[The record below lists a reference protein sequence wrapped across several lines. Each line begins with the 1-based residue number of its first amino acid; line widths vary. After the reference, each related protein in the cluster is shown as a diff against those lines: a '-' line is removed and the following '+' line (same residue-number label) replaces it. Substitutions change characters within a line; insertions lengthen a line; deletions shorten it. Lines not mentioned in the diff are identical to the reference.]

1 MNAEFFDALDV
12 LEQTKGIPKEYMLDR
27 VQAALLS
34 AYKKEKGRTNARVAI
49 NMEKKDIK
57 IYELKDVVAEVTD
70 PDTQLS
76 VEEAKKIS
84 RRYDEGS
91 VVEIEVKTKNFGRI
105 SAQTAK
111 QVVIQGIREAEY
123 NKLVKEYEKR
133 REEVVSAIVTKVFD
147 DTGDVL
153 VDTGTS
159 EAMLYRSEQI
169 PGESLK
175 LNDRIKVFVS
185 EVFKEADSGP
195 VVTLSRSH
203 PGLVKRLF
211 ELEIP
216 EIADG
221 IVLIKGIAR
230 EAGSRTKIA
239 VFSRDADV
247 DAVGACIGN
256 RGSRIQGIVDELCG
270 EKIDVISFSETP
282 GEYIAAALSPA
293 EVKDVEYDGE
303 RSAKVTV
310 DGDQLSLA
318 IGKEG
323 QNARLA
329 AKLTGF
335 KIDIKGT
342 KPGNF

>member
-12 LEQTKGIPKEYMLDR
+12 LEQTKGIPKDYMLDR

-49 NMEKKDIK
+49 NVEKKDIK
-57 IYELKDVVAEVTD
+57 VYELKDVVSEVTD

-84 RRYDEGS
+84 RRYEEGS

-123 NKLVKEYEKR
+123 NKIVKEYEKR

-159 EAMLYRSEQI
+159 ETMLYRAEQI
-169 PGESLK
+169 PGETLK

-185 EVFKEADSGP
+185 EIYKEADSAP
-195 VVTLSRSH
+195 IITLSRSH

-221 IVLIKGIAR
+221 VVLIKGIAR

-239 VFSRDADV
+239 VFSRDENV
-247 DAVGACIGN
+247 DAVGSCIGN
-256 RGSRIQGIVDELCG
+256 RGSRIQAIVDELKG
-270 EKIDVISFSETP
+270 EKIDVIEYSETP
-282 GEYIAAALSPA
+282 GEYVAAALSPA
-293 EVKDVEYDGE
+293 EAKSVEYDGE

-342 KPGNF
+342 KPTEL